1 MYLITACIRIINNH
15 SFEDVYSDL
24 KWLEAETQNEDGN
37 IFFSVYPS
45 DREKGEFIL
54 WEKWKDKESVN
65 AHFKMPHTGKLV
77 AKSITEVVWINE
89 AQLL

>member
-37 IFFSVYPS
+37 IFSLFTLPT
-45 DREKGEFIL
+45 EK
-54 WEKWKDKESVN
+54 KVN
-65 AHFKMPHTGKLV
+65 LYYGKNGKIKNLLTHTLKCPTPGN
-77 AKSITEVVWINE
+77 W
-89 AQLL
+89 LLKA